1 VQKSGVKHCNNRE
14 YVKIG
19 ATSCDPVDRRYLSRI
34 VDRTLDSK
42 LKYMGAV
49 VIEGPKWC
57 GKSWTAAQKA
67 SSALYMQDPDTRESN
82 LGFAQTAPS
91 VLLKGD
97 TPRMIDEWQTAP
109 VLWDAVRHAVDMRGE
124 SGQFILT
131 GSAVPVDN
139 AVMHTGTGR
148 IARIRMRTMSLFESL
163 ESNGRVSVKDIFNS
177 MDIEGTSSLKVDDLA
192 FLMVRGGWPAS
203 VGKGV
208 NALNYAREYVDA
220 IVNRDI
226 SRVDGVEKNPDR
238 VHSVMKALARNI
250 SAPAKL
256 KTIIDDV
263 AGDGGTI
270 SEKTVTSYL
279 NALNRIFVTEDLPA
293 WSPAM
298 RSKTVLQTS
307 PKRHFVDPSIAATLL
322 NASPKSLLND
332 FNTFGLLFESMAVR
346 DLRVYAQANDGK
358 VFHYRDRNG
367 LEADAVIQLADGR
380 WGAVE
385 VKMGFKEMEK
395 GVENLKKIR
404 DKVNTE
410 KMMEPSFLMVL
421 TAGEYAYRRDDGVY
435 VVPIGCLKD

>member
-1 VQKSGVKHCNNRE
+1 MKHCKSRE
-14 YVKIG
+14 YVKID
-19 ATSCDPVDRRYLSRI
+19 AASCDSVNRKYLSRI
-34 VDRTLDSK
+34 VDKTLDSK
-42 LKYMGAV
+42 LRYMGAV

-67 SSALYMQDPDTRESN
+67 ASTLYMQDPDTRESN
-82 LGFAQTAPS
+82 MGFAQSTPS
-91 VLLKGD
+91 VLLRGD

-109 VLWDAVRHAVDMRGE
+109 VLWDAVRHAVDMRGKP
-124 SGQFILT
+124 GQFILT
-131 GSAVPVDN
+131 GSAVPADN

-163 ESNGRVSVKDIFNS
+163 ESNGSVSMAELFNGT
-177 MDIEGTSSLKVDDLA
+177 DIEGTSSLKVDDIA
-192 FLMVRGGWPAS
+192 FLTARGGWPAS
-203 VGKGV
+203 VGKGE
-208 NALNYAREYVDA
+208 NTLNHAKEYVDA
-220 IVNRDI
+220 IVNQDV
-226 SRVDGVEKNPDR
+226 SRVDGVERNPER
-238 VHSVMKALARNI
+238 VHLVMKTLARNI

-263 AGDGGTI
+263 ATDGGTI

-279 NALNRIFVTEDLPA
+279 NALSRIFVTEDIPA

-307 PKRHFVDPSIAATLL
+307 PKRHFVDPSIAVALL

-332 FNTFGLLFESMAVR
+332 FNTFGLLFESMAIR

-367 LEADAVIQLADGR
+367 LEADAVVQLADGR

-385 VKMGFKEMEK
+385 VKMGHKEIEK